1 VEPAVLGGS
10 VWARAVPPG
19 IFLTDS
25 ELRSI
30 ATAPADSL
38 RSRPFVLLYV
48 ATFLFYLSFQMLL
61 PIIPLY
67 ATALGGRESQIGIVM
82 GIFAF
87 AAMLLRPVAGE
98 LADRLGRYPLVL
110 AGSAIFATAAI
121 AYPTVGRTI
130 GALLIIRLFHGAGM
144 GLGPTAGTVMI
155 ADLAPP
161 ARRGEAMGLYGMAG
175 NASLAIGPFLGVEI
189 LDRGGFGWVFAVSSA
204 IALASAL
211 VAARLPETRG
221 EPAAAPRPMPSLAG
235 LFSVGALYPAVLV
248 FTLFVPYAAVFTFL
262 PLFALQQRLGNPGL
276 FFTVFALSAVV
287 VRGAAGRLS
296 DRIGRRAVTA
306 PSLAVAGVALLL
318 LARAD
323 SMPWL
328 LAAAVVLG
336 VGFGAAQP
344 AILAMAADRVPPA
357 ERGRAVGTVYTA
369 WELGIFGGAILFGLW
384 AARWGYRSMWVAGA
398 VSVGLGAVAAARHI
412 TRARG

>member
-1 VEPAVLGGS
+1 VS
-10 VWARAVPPG
+10 
-19 IFLTDS
+19 
-25 ELRSI
+25 
-30 ATAPADSL
+30 
-38 RSRPFVLLYV
+38 
-48 ATFLFYLSFQMLL
+48 TFLFYLSFQMLL
-61 PIIPLY
+61 PIVPLY
-67 ATALGGRESQIGIVM
+67 TTALGGRESQIGVVM

-110 AGSAIFATAAI
+110 AGSAIFATASI
-121 AYPTVGRTI
+121 AYPTVGRTV
-130 GALLIIRLFHGAGM
+130 GALLVIRLFHGAGM

-155 ADLAPP
+155 ADLAPS

-175 NASLAIGPFLGVEI
+175 NASLVIGPFLGVEI
-189 LDRGGFGWVFAVSSA
+189 LDRAGFGWVFAVSSA
-204 IALASAL
+204 IALASVL
-211 VAARLPETRG
+211 VATRLPETRG
-221 EPAAAPRPMPSLAG
+221 ETAATPRPMPSLAG
-235 LFSVGALYPAVLV
+235 LFSAGALYPALLVL
-248 FTLFVPYAAVFTFL
+248 TLFVPYAAVFTFL

-276 FFTVFALSAVV
+276 FFTVFALAAVV

-306 PSLAVAGVALLL
+306 PSLAVTGIALLL

-357 ERGRAVGTVYTA
+357 ERGRAVGTVYAA

-398 VSVGLGAVAAARHI
+398 VSVGLGAVAACRHI
-412 TRARG
+412 RRARG